1 LPRTRETPGR
11 QERQGR
17 IDRILG
23 NSWRPWRPG
32 VCFPAVGTPTFALLV
47 LLATGLA
54 SCGRTPL
61 WPAEGRPDAAADAV
75 AAVVDRAVDL
85 PVDLAVERPPD
96 VPPDRAPDVAPDLP
110 VEHPPPDGP
119 PACRPEPETCNGRDD
134 DCDGTI
140 DEDLPPIP
148 CPQGGS
154 RYCVGGRFSD
164 CPRRCD
170 VCVPGSK
177 RTCITTFCTFWGNQ
191 TCADDGHSFGAC
203 KETPAPEVCRKIADR
218 MMRSAELEQC
228 CIDNNFCCVD
238 EFDLNKNGDTTEML
252 GRCEAVVCEP

>member
-1 LPRTRETPGR
+1 MYSTDTAASRKPQLFSPRGR
-11 QERQGR
+11 SRVHAR
-17 IDRILG
+17 VRILLIAL
-23 NSWRPWRPG
+23 
-32 VCFPAVGTPTFALLV
+32 AVAAAG
-47 LLATGLA
+47 
-54 SCGRTPL
+54 CGRTALEPID
-61 WPAEGRPDAAADAV
+61 PGTAAADAG
-75 AAVVDRAVDL
+75 ATDRPMDLSMDL
-85 PVDLAVERPPD
+85 PAERMDAPPDMPPDLPMERPPD
-96 VPPDRAPDVAPDLP
+96 LAPDLP
-110 VEHPPPDGP
+110 PDMSPDMPPSPADGP
-119 PACRPEPETCNGRDD
+119 VCVPKTEVCNGVDD
-134 DCDGTI
+134 NCDGQV
-140 DEDLPPIP
+140 DEDQPSIP
-148 CPQGGS
+148 CPNGGS
-154 RYCVGGRFSD
+154 RFCVAGRYSE